1 MNLNV
6 RNYWINNRLLPVLIR
21 INWDKI
27 KLQQRYN
34 LRDRITANSNRFQ
47 FDFELQ
53 SSFRPPSKDIK

>member
-34 LRDRITANSNRFQ
+34 LRDRINSKFESVRIQ
-47 FDFELQ
+47 FDFEL
-53 SSFRPPSKDIK
+53 